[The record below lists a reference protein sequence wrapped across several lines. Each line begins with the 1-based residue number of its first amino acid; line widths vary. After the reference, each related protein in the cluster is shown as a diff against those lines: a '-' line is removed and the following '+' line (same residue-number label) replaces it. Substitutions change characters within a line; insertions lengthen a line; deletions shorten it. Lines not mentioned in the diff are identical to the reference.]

1 MGFSFSNIWSNIIGK
16 KYNILMLVLDAAGKT
31 TILNIIRKEKI
42 LKTTFHYHYRCFF
55 YIEESL
61 DYNDMNLIS
70 WDIGGANISRTI
82 YKLYQ
87 NTDGIIFVLDSNDR
101 DRIED
106 AYDELKKI
114 LEEFKDCP
122 ILIMANKQD
131 LNGALTPFEVKEK
144 FEMEKLKDRIWLV
157 QGTSGITGQGIEKS
171 FDWMISILNQKI
183 NK

>member
-16 KYNILMLVLDAAGKT
+16 KYNILMLGLDAAGKT
-31 TILNIIRKEKI
+31 TILNIIRKEKT
-42 LKTTFHYHYRCFF
+42 LKKTNHYNGRFF
-55 YIEESL
+55 YSEESL

-70 WDIGGANISRTI
+70 WDIGSANFPKYI

-87 NTDGIIFVLDSNDR
+87 NTDGIIFVLDSHDR
-101 DRIED
+101 DRDED
-106 AYDELKKI
+106 AYDELKLI
-114 LEEFKDCP
+114 LEEIKDCP

-131 LNGALTPFEVKEK
+131 LNSALTPFEVKEK
-144 FEMEKLKDRIWLV
+144 LEMEKLKDRIWLV
-157 QGTSGITGQGIEKS
+157 QGTSAITGQGIEKS